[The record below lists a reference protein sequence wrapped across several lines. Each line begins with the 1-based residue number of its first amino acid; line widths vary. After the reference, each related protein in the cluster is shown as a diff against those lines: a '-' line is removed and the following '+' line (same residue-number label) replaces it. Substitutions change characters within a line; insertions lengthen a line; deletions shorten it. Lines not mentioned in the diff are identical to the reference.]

1 MTVQGDQD
9 TSLCQETPCR
19 AWEVGAGEPAQPRPE
34 LCIPELFLPGLHF
47 LKINLIYLVLATLG
61 LHGGMGFLSLRR
73 VGPLFSL
80 YGWLTWLALLMSTAL
95 G

>member
-9 TSLCQETPCR
+9 TLCAR
-19 AWEVGAGEPAQPRPE
+19 KLLAGLGEVGRSWGACLALARE

-73 VGPLFSL
+73 VGATLRC
-80 YGWLTWLALLMSTAL
+80 GVLAYCS
-95 G
+95 GCSC